1 MENGGITSFSVA
13 INSNL
18 SNNDQQRTRIAMNLK
33 TPAVGILAIVGAIS
47 CTSKHTELAQGP
59 WLGRLV
65 PDSTEKSM
73 EVPFNM
79 NVAKDSNRYVISI
92 LNANETIKVTEITV
106 KGDSIDM
113 KLPVFMSEIVARIY
127 PDSLVGQYFPKGK
140 ENGNGYRF
148 YALKGITDRFPD
160 ATEAPAVN
168 VSGRWEITENP
179 GTPDSTNMVGEFTQT
194 GATVVGTW
202 LNSGGD
208 MRYLQG
214 KVSGDKLMLSA
225 VDGAHTLIMTAEVP
239 SDNQMVNGKFLGS
252 ARWKSVWTAVRNN
265 NADLPPVESLIHLKK
280 GASNKFSFACVD
292 LNGDTVRLSDSRF
305 KNKVVIVSAS
315 GSWCPNCMDEVRFYS
330 ELYNKYKSQGLEIV
344 ALCFENKDLESSKK
358 GIERFADQTGA
369 KFAFLYAGPRGKATM
384 DKVLYNLD
392 GMIAFPTSIFI
403 DRNGNI
409 VKLHTGFSGPGTGE
423 HYTKLV
429 NETTAFVEKLLA
441 EKAK

>member
-1 MENGGITSFSVA
+1 
-13 INSNL
+13 
-18 SNNDQQRTRIAMNLK
+18 MNLK
-33 TPAVGILAIVGAIS
+33 PIPLVVLAIVGAIS
-47 CTSKHTELAQGP
+47 CNNTHTELAQGP
-59 WLGRLV
+59 WLGKLV
-65 PDSTEKSM
+65 PDSTEISM
-73 EVPFNM
+73 EVPFTM
-79 NVAKDSNRYVISI
+79 NVVKDSSNSYVISI
-92 LNANETIKVTEITV
+92 LNATETIKVTEIAI

-113 KLPVFMSEIVARIY
+113 KFPVFLSEIVARIY
-127 PDSLVGQYFPKGK
+127 PDSLVGHYFPKGK
-140 ENGNGYRF
+140 ENGHGYKF
-148 YALKGITDRFPD
+148 YALKGITDRFPN
-160 ATEAPAVN
+160 ATEAPEVN

-179 GTPDSTNMVGEFTQT
+179 GTPNSNDMVGEFTQT
-194 GATVVGTW
+194 GATVIGTW

-214 KVSGDKLMLSA
+214 KVAGNKLMLSA

-239 SDNQMVNGKFLGS
+239 SADKMVNGKFLGS

-280 GASNKFSFACVD
+280 GATNKFSFVCVD

-330 ELYNKYKSQGLEIV
+330 QLYNKYKSQGLEIV
-344 ALCFENKDLESSKK
+344 ALCFENQDLESSKK
-358 GIERFADQTGA
+358 GIERFASQNDA
-369 KFAFLYAGPRGKATM
+369 KFTFLYAGSRGKATI
-384 DKVLYNLD
+384 DTVLYNLD

-409 VKLHTGFSGPGTGE
+409 VKLHTGFSGPGTGK
-423 HYTKLV
+423 HYTTLV